1 MTRRINAAGLSL
13 VKQWEA
19 LRTTAYRDAV
29 GVWTIGYGH
38 TRAAGGPVVTAG
50 LKITADE
57 ADVILRTDLSKF
69 EARVDRLVKVALT
82 DNQFAA
88 LVSFDFN
95 TGALD
100 KSTLLKKLNKGDYN
114 AVPAELMKWVNA
126 GGKKLNGLVNRRS
139 AEAGL
144 WAKGAFVSSNFVDAT
159 ATAPAVLTK
168 ENVSWGATILSTLSF
183 AFTGAGPLQW
193 ALAAILVISFVIGA
207 CLFLKKRINPT

>member
-193 ALAAILVISFVIGA
+193 ALATILVISFVIGA
-207 CLFLKKRINPT
+207 FLFLKKRINPT

>member
-13 VKQWEA
+13 VKQWES

-38 TRAAGGPVVTAG
+38 TSVAGGPIVTAG
-50 LKITADE
+50 MKITADE

-100 KSTLLKKLNKGDYN
+100 KSTLLKKLNKGDYS

-139 AEAGL
+139 TEAGL
-144 WAKGAFVSSNFVDAT
+144 WAKGAFVSSNYIDAT

-183 AFTGAGPLQW
+183 AFAGAGPLQW
-193 ALAAILVISFVIGA
+193 ALAVILMISFVIGGY
-207 CLFLKKRINPT
+207 LFLKKRINPT

>member
-19 LRTTAYRDAV
+19 LRTAAYRDAV

-38 TRAAGGPVVTAG
+38 TNAAGGPVVTAG
-50 LKITADE
+50 MKITAEE
-57 ADVILRTDLSKF
+57 ADIILQSDLSKF
-69 EARVDRLVKVALT
+69 EVRVDRLVKVALT

-114 AVPAELMKWVNA
+114 AVPVELMKWVNA

-144 WAKGAFVSSNFVDAT
+144 WAKGAFVSSNYIDAT

-168 ENVSWGATILSTLSF
+168 ENMSWGATILSTLSF
-183 AFTGAGPLQW
+183 AFTGTGPLQW
-193 ALAAILVISFVIGA
+193 ALAAILVISFGIGA
-207 CLFLKKRINPT
+207 YLFLKKRINPT

>member
-1 MTRRINAAGLSL
+1 MTRRINPAGLSL

-29 GVWTIGYGH
+29 GVWTVGYGH
-38 TRAAGGPVVTAG
+38 TSAAGGPVVAAG
-50 LKITADE
+50 MKITADE

-193 ALAAILVISFVIGA
+193 ALAVILVISFVIGA
-207 CLFLKKRINPT
+207 FLFLKKRINPT

>member
-1 MTRRINAAGLSL
+1 MTRRINAAGLLL

-38 TRAAGGPVVTAG
+38 TNAAGGPVVTAG
-50 LKITADE
+50 MKITAEE
-57 ADVILRTDLSKF
+57 ADIILQSDLSRF

-144 WAKGAFVSSNFVDAT
+144 WAKGAFVSSNYIDAT

-183 AFTGAGPLQW
+183 AFAGTGPLQW
-193 ALAAILVISFVIGA
+193 ALAAILVISFGIGA
-207 CLFLKKRINPT
+207 YLFLKKRINPT